1 VLQHTV
7 TYCVTACG
15 LTYHFSAQLRKLF
28 QVLIMNPVAIYHF
41 LLKVF
46 SCIIFV
52 VYDQMVIS
60 LGGGARAVV
69 EKLVNP

>member
-1 VLQHTV
+1 VVLKIGKLLHIVSQR
-7 TYCVTACG
+7 AGG

-60 LGGGARAVV
+60 LGEGGPSL
-69 EKLVNP
+69 KSW